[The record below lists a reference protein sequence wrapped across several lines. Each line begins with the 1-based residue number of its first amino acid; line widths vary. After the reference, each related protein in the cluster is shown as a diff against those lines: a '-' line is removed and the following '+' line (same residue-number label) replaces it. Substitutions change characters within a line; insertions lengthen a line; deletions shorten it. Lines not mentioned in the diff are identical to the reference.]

1 MSLQKKIE
9 SIQFELASE
18 NLIRKLS
25 VAEIKDP
32 TTYSDDGYP
41 VVGGLMD
48 PRLGVIDPG
57 IKCKTCKGRMSEC
70 LGHIGHI
77 ELIRPVI
84 HVGYAREI
92 FRILGLTCRKCGK
105 LKFTDDEKKK
115 FKEAIVNNS
124 KDIYMKIESEVRKRD
139 GETCAHCGTEPL
151 KIKFVKPY
159 SYYYSIGKEEEYPL
173 LVTDIEEWLKKIRDE
188 DLKYL
193 RINVR
198 PESMILRVLPVISI
212 HSRPSITLESSTRS
226 EDDLTHKLVDILR
239 INERIKATIDSGAPQ
254 IIIEDLWNLLQYHV
268 ATYFDNELSGV
279 PPARHRSGRP
289 LKTITQRLKR
299 KEGRFRNNLSGKRVN
314 FSARTVIS
322 PDPNIN
328 INEIGVPELIAK
340 EMSVP
345 EMVNEYNIER
355 LRKYVLNGNIYPG
368 ASKVITRDG
377 KNKRVLDVNKEE
389 LAKVLNVGDVVER
402 HLMDGDIVIF
412 NRQPSLHIISMMCHK
427 VKVMDGK
434 TFRINTAVCAPYN
447 ADFDGDEMN
456 LHVLQSEEA
465 IAEEEILMDVNQ
477 HIISPR
483 YGGPIIG
490 GRHDH
495 VSGMYILTN
504 KEKISREIALQITGG
519 IVELPEGK
527 DEFTGKEIFSLLLPK
542 DINAAYVNKFNENVI
557 IEDGKLKE
565 GNIDAEGM
573 GGELIMEIFN
583 KYGSDAA
590 ADFIN
595 KSTKMAIRATEI
607 YGFTLGIDATDM
619 KGDAVQKINNRLD
632 EAEKRIAM
640 YMVQKERGELK
651 QIVGK
656 SLEDSLED
664 YVMIELSKARDECGK
679 IAASTLVDNVPVIMA
694 KTGARGSMLNVTQMS
709 AAVGQQAVRGKR
721 IKRGYVDRTLSS
733 FKRNDF
739 SPSAGGFVRSS
750 FKDGINA
757 TEYFFHAM
765 GGRETLVDTAI
776 RTGRSGYLQ
785 RRLINSLLDLKVDE
799 NRAVKDSG
807 GNIIQ
812 FLYGEDGI
820 DASRK
825 TLVSK
830 KQKDVFEWF
839 T

>member
-18 NLIRKLS
+18 DLIRKLS

-41 VVGGLMD
+41 MPGGLMD

-57 IKCKTCKGRMSEC
+57 IKCKICKGKMSEC

-77 ELIRPVI
+77 ELIRPVVHI
-84 HVGYAREI
+84 GYARDI
-92 FRILGLTCRKCGK
+92 FRILELTCRKCGK
-105 LKFTDDEKKK
+105 LKFTGDEKKK
-115 FKEAIVNNS
+115 FKEVIDIN
-124 KDIYMKIESEVRKRD
+124 KDIGMKIESEIRKRD
-139 GETCAHCGTEPL
+139 EEPCQHCGAEPM

-159 SYYYSIGKEEEYPL
+159 SYYYLVGKEEEYPIL
-173 LVTDIEEWLKKIRDE
+173 ITDIEEWLKKISDE
-188 DLKYL
+188 DLEYL
-193 RINVR
+193 RIKVR
-198 PESMILRVLPVISI
+198 PENMILRVLPVISI
-212 HSRPSITLESSTRS
+212 LSRPSITLESSTRS

-289 LKTITQRLKR
+289 LKTICQRLKG

-322 PDPNIN
+322 PDPNID
-328 INEIGVPELIAK
+328 IDELGVPELIAK

-345 EMVNEYNIER
+345 ERVNEYNIER
-355 LRKYVLNGNIYPG
+355 LRKYILNGSNYPG
-368 ASKVITRDG
+368 VSKIVTTDG
-377 KNKRVLDVNKEE
+377 KNKRILEINKEE
-389 LAKVLNVGDVVER
+389 IAKGLHTGDLVER

-412 NRQPSLHIISMMCHK
+412 NRQPSLHIVSMMCHK
-427 VKVMDGK
+427 VRVMDGR

-456 LHVLQSEEA
+456 MHVCQSEEA
-465 IAEEEILMDVNQ
+465 VAEEEVLMGINQ

-495 VSGMYILTN
+495 VSGMYLLSK
-504 KEKISREIALQITGG
+504 KENVPRDIALQITGG
-519 IVELPEGK
+519 IVELPEEKAKFG
-527 DEFTGKEIFSLLLPK
+527 GNEIFSLLLPK
-542 DINAAYVNKFNENVI
+542 DINVAYVNKYKEDVI
-557 IEDGKLKE
+557 IENGKLKE
-565 GNIDAEGM
+565 GSVIDAESM
-573 GGELIMEIFN
+573 SGELVMELFN
-583 KYGSDAA
+583 KYGADAA

-595 KSTKMAIRATEI
+595 KSTRMAIRVIEI
-607 YGFTLGIDATDM
+607 YGFTLGIDSTDL

-632 EAEKRIAM
+632 GAENKIAE
-640 YMVQKERGELK
+640 YITQKEKGNLK
-651 QIVGK
+651 PIIGK
-656 SLEDSLED
+656 SLEDTLEENI
-664 YVMIELSKARDECGK
+664 MTELGKARDECGK
-679 IAASTLVDNVPVIMA
+679 IAASALVDDVPIIMA
-694 KTGARGSMLNVTQMS
+694 KTGARGSLLNVTQMS
-709 AAVGQQAVRGKR
+709 ATVGQQAVRGKR
-721 IKRGYVDRTLSS
+721 IKRGYINRTLSS

-739 SPSAGGFVRSS
+739 SPSACGFVRSS
-750 FKDGINA
+750 FKDGISP

-799 NRAVKDSG
+799 NRAVRDSG

-812 FLYGEDGI
+812 FLYGEDGV
-820 DASRK
+820 DVSRK
-825 TLVSK
+825 TLAYK
-830 KQKDVFEWF
+830 KEKEVFEWF
-839 T
+839 S

>member
-32 TTYSDDGYP
+32 TTYADDGYP
-41 VVGGLMD
+41 MPGGLMD
-48 PRLGVIDPG
+48 PRMGVIDPG
-57 IKCKTCKGRMSEC
+57 IKCKICGGRMNDC

-77 ELIRPVI
+77 ELIRPVV
-84 HVGYAREI
+84 HVGYAKEI
-92 FRILGLTCRKCGK
+92 YRILEMTCRKCGE
-105 LKFTDDEKKK
+105 LKFTDDERKK
-115 FKEAIVNNS
+115 FNDTLNGGDEEE
-124 KDIYMKIESEVRKRD
+124 YTKIEKEIRKRD
-139 GETCAHCGTEPL
+139 DESCPHCGAEPM

-159 SYYYSIGKEEEYPL
+159 SYYHVMGKDEEYSIL
-173 LVTDIEEWLKKIRDE
+173 ITDIEEWLKKIKDD

-193 RINVR
+193 RISVR
-198 PESMILRVLPVISI
+198 PENMILRVLPVLPII
-212 HSRPSITLESSTRS
+212 SRPSITLESSTRS

-254 IIIEDLWNLLQYHV
+254 IIIEDLWSLLQYHV
-268 ATYFDNELSGV
+268 ATYFDNELGGV

-289 LKTITQRLKR
+289 LKTICQRLKG

-322 PDPNIN
+322 PDPNID
-328 INEIGVPELIAK
+328 INELGVPKLIAK
-340 EMSVP
+340 DMSVP
-345 EMVNEYNIER
+345 ERVTEYNIER
-355 LRKYVLNGNIYPG
+355 LRQNVLNGSNYPG
-368 ASKVITRDG
+368 ASRIVTKDG
-377 KNKRVLDVNKEE
+377 KSKRILDNNKEE
-389 LAKVLNVGDVVER
+389 IAETLSTGDVVER
-402 HLMDGDIVIF
+402 HLTDGDIIIF

-427 VKVMDGK
+427 VRVMDGK

-456 LHVLQSEEA
+456 LHVTQSEEA
-465 IAEEEILMDVNQ
+465 TAEEEILMDINQ

-483 YGGPIIG
+483 YGGPVIG

-519 IVELPEGK
+519 ILELPEEK
-527 DEFTGKEIFSLLLPK
+527 TEFTGKDIFSLLLPK
-542 DINAAYVNKFNENVI
+542 DLNATYVNKFKETVI
-557 IEDGKLKE
+557 IENGKLKE
-565 GNIDAEGM
+565 GNIDTEGM
-573 GGELIMEIFN
+573 AGELVQEIYN
-583 KYGSDAA
+583 NYGADAA

-595 KSTKMAIRATEI
+595 KSTKVAIRATAI
-607 YGFTLGIDATDM
+607 NGFTLGIDATDTTD
-619 KGDAVQKINNRLD
+619 DAKVKINNRLD
-632 EAEKRIAM
+632 DAEKRITE
-640 YMVQKERGELK
+640 YISQKEKGELK
-651 QIVGK
+651 PIVGK
-656 SLEDSLED
+656 SLEDTLED
-664 YVMIELSKARDECGK
+664 YIMIELGKTRDECGEV
-679 IAASTLVDNVPVIMA
+679 AASALVDKVPIIMA

-709 AAVGQQAVRGKR
+709 ATVGQQAVRGKR
-721 IKRGYVDRTLSS
+721 IKRGYINRTLSA

-739 SPSAGGFVRSS
+739 SPSACGFVRSS
-750 FKDGINA
+750 FKDGISP

-799 NRAVKDSG
+799 NRTVRDSG

-820 DASRK
+820 DPSRK
-825 TLVSK
+825 TLVYK
-830 KQKDVFEWF
+830 KQEEKFEWF
-839 T
+839 S

>member
-18 NLIRKLS
+18 DIIRKLS
-25 VAEIKDP
+25 VAKIKDP

-41 VVGGLMD
+41 VAGGLMD

-57 IKCKTCKGRMSEC
+57 IKCKTCGGRMNDC

-77 ELIRPVI
+77 ELIRPVV
-84 HVGYAREI
+84 HVGYAKEI
-92 FRILGLTCRKCGK
+92 FRILELTCRKCGE
-105 LKFTDDEKKK
+105 LKFKDDEKKK
-115 FKEAIVNNS
+115 FTDALNRGDEEECT
-124 KDIYMKIESEVRKRD
+124 KIEKEIRKRD
-139 GETCAHCGTEPL
+139 DEPCPYCGAEPI

-159 SYYYSIGKEEEYPL
+159 SYYQVISKDEEYAIL
-173 LVTDIEEWLKKIRDE
+173 ITDIEEWLKKIKDE
-188 DLKYL
+188 NLKYL

-198 PESMILRVLPVISI
+198 PENMILRVLPVLPII
-212 HSRPSITLESSTRS
+212 SRPSITLESSTRS

-254 IIIEDLWNLLQYHV
+254 IIIEDLWSLLQYHV
-268 ATYFDNELSGV
+268 ATYFDNELGGV

-289 LKTITQRLKR
+289 LKTICQRLKG

-322 PDPNIN
+322 PDPNID
-328 INEIGVPELIAK
+328 IDELGVPELIAK
-340 EMSVP
+340 DMSVP
-345 EMVNEYNIER
+345 ERVTDYNIER
-355 LRKYVLNGNIYPG
+355 LRKYILNGNNYPG
-368 ASKVITRDG
+368 ASRIVTRDG
-377 KNKRVLDVNKEE
+377 KNKRILDNNKEDI
-389 LAKVLNVGDVVER
+389 AKTLSVGDIVER

-412 NRQPSLHIISMMCHK
+412 NRQPSLHILSMMCHK
-427 VKVMDGK
+427 VKVMSGR
-434 TFRINTAVCAPYN
+434 TFRINVSVCAPYN

-456 LHVLQSEEA
+456 MHVVQSEEA
-465 IAEEEILMDVNQ
+465 IAEEEILMSINQ

-504 KEKISREIALQITGG
+504 KEKISRESALQITGG

-527 DEFTGKEIFSLLLPK
+527 AEFTGKEIFSLLLPK
-542 DINAAYVNKFNENVI
+542 DLNTTYVNKFKENVI
-557 IEDGKLKE
+557 IEGGKLKE
-565 GNIDAEGM
+565 GSIDAEGM
-573 GGELIMEIFN
+573 AGKLVEEIFN
-583 KYGSDAA
+583 KYGADVA

-595 KSTKMAIRATEI
+595 KSTRVAIRSTMI
-607 YGFTLGIDATDM
+607 YGFTLGIDATDTNS
-619 KGDAVQKINNRLD
+619 DALQKINNRLD
-632 EAEKRIAM
+632 DAEKRIAEFI
-640 YMVQKERGELK
+640 VQKEKRELK

-656 SLEDSLED
+656 SLEETLED
-664 YVMIELSKARDECGK
+664 LIMIELSKARDECGK
-679 IAASTLVDNVPVIMA
+679 IAASALVDKAPIIMA
-694 KTGARGSMLNVTQMS
+694 KTGARGSMLNITQMS
-709 AAVGQQAVRGKR
+709 ATVGQQAVRGKR
-721 IKRGYVDRTLSS
+721 IKRGYIDRTLSS

-739 SPSAGGFVRSS
+739 SPSACGFVRSS
-750 FKDGINA
+750 FKDGITP

-799 NRAVKDSG
+799 NRAVRDSG

-820 DASRK
+820 DVSRK
-825 TLVSK
+825 TLIYK
-830 KQKDVFEWF
+830 KQEENFEWF
-839 T
+839 S